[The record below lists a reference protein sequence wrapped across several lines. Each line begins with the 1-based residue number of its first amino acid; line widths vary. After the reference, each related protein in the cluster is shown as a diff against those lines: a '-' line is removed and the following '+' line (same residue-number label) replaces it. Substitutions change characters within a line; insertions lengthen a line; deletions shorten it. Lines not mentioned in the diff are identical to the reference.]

1 MDVVSTWRI
10 RELCKDIN
18 SLENNGKWKKYT
30 ITNDNEI
37 VLITY

>member
-1 MDVVSTWRI
+1 MDVVSTYWI

-30 ITNDNEI
+30 ITNDKYF
-37 VLITY
+37 VLITN